1 MKVLADQH
9 PRINTMTSKTVKTE
23 SHTRSILKA
32 VTWRLIASLTTF
44 LLAYLVFSGSKCDD
58 VLEKSTIVAALELV
72 IKLIIYY
79 LHERAWTFVPSGTFK
94 KSNVAK

>member
-1 MKVLADQH
+1 MAEKVH
-9 PRINTMTSKTVKTE
+9 KKE

-44 LLAYLVFSGSKCDD
+44 ALAYIVFSGTGCDD
-58 VLEKSTIVAALELV
+58 VLEKSTIVALLELV

-79 LHERAWTFVPSGTFK
+79 IHERAWTLVPPGTFQK
-94 KSNVAK
+94 ANK